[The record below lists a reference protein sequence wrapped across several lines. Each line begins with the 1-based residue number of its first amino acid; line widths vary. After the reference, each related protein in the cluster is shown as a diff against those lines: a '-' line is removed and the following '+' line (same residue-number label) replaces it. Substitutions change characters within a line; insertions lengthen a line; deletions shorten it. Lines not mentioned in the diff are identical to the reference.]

1 VTIPVLLGFPAMIF
15 SVPPLMVLI
24 PTVLAFGVQ
33 VAAAII
39 GIAAVLAFIVDGFVE
54 SGLSFFNRM
63 LAL

>member
-1 VTIPVLLGFPAMIF
+1 MLGFPAMIL
-15 SVPPLMVLI
+15 SIPPLMVLI